1 MINFYYSSK
10 YILILSILFTSFLS
24 FSQATIKVTVTSVQ
38 TANNVDCDGDI
49 IFLPPNFSDFV
60 WEYTATDNTLG
71 YSNNNPALFGI
82 FNFNYTNIN
91 NNNGPYN
98 TTVNNLFFDR
108 QYICPSDV
116 PSTINLAWE
125 AYENDDAGSYDVL
138 GITDVETGIQNVS
151 MAVPGSTGT
160 ANYNF
165 TAVGSGGG
173 CTQTYTIYL
182 TVERIDFVP
191 TVIILPDDIC
201 SATLMNMNTSYNV
214 ALCQSNTLQPNEPRS
229 GDIQSNNSSA
239 WFRFVAPA
247 SGSVEVSTDNGGT
260 EIGTYFQI
268 YHAADGSSCNTGL
281 QPLTGAVIKDK
292 FEYLSHIE
300 FSDGI
305 DALGLDPEA
314 QISLNACD
322 PVSLISYQKLI
333 AGETY
338 YVQLTSDGVTSG
350 LVEVR
355 INDLGG
361 GPAGD
366 TEDIPCLSSPVAYGQ
381 NPISSAATSPESVVL
396 DFGCAYDGGNDY
408 AETGAAHTDN
418 NPIHYHAYDYDHNNV
433 SINNPVVN
441 ESVWLN
447 FVAPNSGRIILESD
461 YQSAIYGEN
470 NALFGY
476 DKRFS
481 PGVPTDYSCANLE
494 FLAADAGGTNSIL
507 GGGDISAIIDQRC
520 LEPGYTYYGMVD
532 PSDNLFPFND
542 QFIKSWVFDPSI
554 SDPNFNSPGND
565 ILCLTLQ
572 NPLYEVPVILA
583 GTNPTFQAVAGSN
596 VFACQ
601 EYLAGE
607 PNINATPAN
616 CANQTVW
623 HYFTAPP
630 SGAVEMSIRAYIGM
644 NTLRYNVYQLF
655 NGTDCYGGLQP
666 ATYTEDGTRNTPI
679 ITPVLTGT
687 AGFNGTQ
694 NAACCLIPG
703 QLYAIQIDGG
713 SAGDEGQYIIEYIQ
727 EIDSDAGDIYVGLA
741 NGDSLTLA
749 QQDTAFVCFGESII
763 AGITVN
769 GIGESTQSLPDCLSP
784 GYVIHQVQTVADPIA
799 NSGFESAYLDS
810 VIGTTATFTNDG
822 DGSGSFGNP
831 SFNTLYYISPA
842 GDITADW
849 GDFTCGTS
857 TVSNGLPI
865 VFLQQ
870 LNAVF
875 NYDNASCTATFSAS
889 GGLNGYYSNPYSFTI
904 TSPSGTI
911 VANGTLAPGVSSSYT
926 GSEAGIYTVEIN
938 DGACP
943 QSFTFD
949 ATNCNNPC
957 TPTTVNVD
965 VAICQGESILLGGA
979 QQTESGIYTDIF
991 ITAQGCDSTVITNL
1005 SINAVYQ
1012 VSKEHDLC
1020 PGGSI
1025 LIGSNSY
1032 SDQGVYV
1039 DTLQSVTGCD
1049 SIVTSIIFMLPTITS
1064 SIEATI
1070 CSGSTYDFNGTILG
1084 DEGVYLDT
1092 LATLDGCDSVIIL
1105 SLFITPPTVNYE
1117 VAEICQG
1124 ENFVFGNLTLNTS
1137 GIYTDTVQTA
1147 SGCDS
1152 LNILELSVVDCEF
1165 QISNILTPNDD
1176 GQNDTWKVSD
1186 VSKIAGCDVNIYN
1199 RWGEL
1204 VFETNDYNNQWAGTR
1219 NNEQLPDG
1227 VYFYS
1232 IKCSNS
1238 DEYTGE
1244 INLLR
1249 FKK

>member
-1 MINFYYSSK
+1 MVNSCFSIS
-10 YILILSILFTSFLS
+10 YIVFSFLVIPCFT

-38 TANNVDCDGDI
+38 TANNVDCDG
-49 IFLPPNFSDFV
+49 FLLGDSDFV

-71 YSNNNPALFGI
+71 YSNNNPALFGV
-82 FNFNYTNIN
+82 FDFNYTNIN

-98 TTVNNLFFDR
+98 ITVNNLFFDR
-108 QYICPSDV
+108 QYVCPSDV

-125 AYENDDAGSYDVL
+125 AYENDDAGNYDVL
-138 GITDVETGIQNVS
+138 GITDVETGIQNVT
-151 MAVPGSTGT
+151 MPVPGSTGT

-165 TAVGSGGG
+165 TAVGNGGG

-182 TVERIDFVP
+182 TVERIDFTP

-201 SATLMNMNTSYNV
+201 NATLMNVNTSYNV
-214 ALCQSNTLQPNEPRS
+214 ALCQSNTLQPNEPRA
-229 GDIQSNNSSA
+229 GDILANNSSA
-239 WFRFVAPA
+239 WFRFVAPP
-247 SGSVEVSTDNGGT
+247 SGSVEISTDNGGT

-292 FEYLSHIE
+292 FDYLSHIE

-305 DALGLDPEA
+305 DFLGVDPEA
-314 QISLNACD
+314 QISLDACD
-322 PVSLISYQKLI
+322 PFPGLSYQKLI

-338 YVQLTSDGVTSG
+338 YVQLTSDDITSG

-361 GPAGD
+361 GPSGD
-366 TEDIPCLSSPVAYGQ
+366 SEDIPCLSSTVAFGQ
-381 NPISSAATSPESVVL
+381 NPISSAANSTESVLL
-396 DFGCAYDGGNDY
+396 DFGCAYDGGNDF
-408 AETGAAHTDN
+408 AETGAPHTDN
-418 NPIHYHAYDYDHNNV
+418 NPIHYHAYDYDHNNAV
-433 SINNPVVN
+433 INNPVVN

-447 FVAPNSGRIILESD
+447 FVAPNSGRIVLESD
-461 YQSAIYGEN
+461 YQSALYGEN
-470 NALFGY
+470 NALYGF

-532 PSDNLFPFND
+532 PSDNLTPLSSQN
-542 QFIKSWVFDPSI
+542 IKSWIFDPSI

-601 EYLAGE
+601 EFLAGE
-607 PNINATPAN
+607 PNADPTPSN
-616 CANQTVW
+616 VANQTVW
-623 HYFTAPP
+623 HYFTAPS

-644 NTLRYNVYQLF
+644 DVLRYNVYELL
-655 NGTDCYGGLQP
+655 NGTDCYGGLSP
-666 ATYTEDGTRNTPI
+666 ATYTEDGTRNTPF
-679 ITPVLTGT
+679 ITPIITGT
-687 AGFNGTQ
+687 AGFTGVQ
-694 NAACCLIPG
+694 QSACCLIPG

-713 SAGDEGQYIIEYIQ
+713 SPGDEGQYIIEYIQ
-727 EIDSDAGDIYVGLA
+727 EIDSDAGDIYVELT

-749 QQDTAFVCFGESII
+749 QQDTAFVCYGESIA

-769 GIGESTQSLPDCLSP
+769 GIGESTQSIPDCLSP
-784 GYVIHQVQTVADPIA
+784 GYVIHQVQSVPDPIA
-799 NSGFESAYLDS
+799 NTGFENAYIDS
-810 VIGTTATFTNDG
+810 IIGSSATFTNDG

-831 SFNTLYYISPA
+831 LFNTLYYISPA

-849 GDFTCGTS
+849 GDFSCGTS
-857 TVSNGLPI
+857 TVSDGLPI

-875 NYDNASCTATFSAS
+875 NYDNSTCTATFSAT
-889 GGLNGYYSNPYSFTI
+889 GGLNGYYSNPYSYEI
-904 TSPSGTI
+904 TSPSGTV
-911 VANGTLAPGVSSSYT
+911 VANGTLAPSVVNTYT

-943 QSFTFD
+943 QIFTFD

-957 TPTTVNVD
+957 TPTTTNVD
-965 VAICQGESILLGGA
+965 ASICQGESILLGGTL
-979 QQTESGIYTDIF
+979 QTESGIYTDIF
-991 ITAQGCDSTVITNL
+991 ITSQGCDSTVITNL
-1005 SINAVYQ
+1005 SINATYQ
-1012 VSKEHDLC
+1012 VIKEHDLC
-1020 PGGSI
+1020 PGGTIQIGNSI
-1025 LIGSNSY
+1025 YSN
-1032 SDQGVYV
+1032 QGVYV
-1039 DTLQSVTGCD
+1039 DTLQSTSGCD
-1049 SIVTSIIFMLPTITS
+1049 SIVTSVIFMLPTITS

-1070 CSGSTYDFNGTILG
+1070 CAGLTYDFNGTFIS
-1084 DEGVYLDT
+1084 DEGVYSDT
-1092 LATLDGCDSVIIL
+1092 LATLDGCDSIIIL
-1105 SLFITPPTVNYE
+1105 SLFVSPPAINYE

-1124 ENFVFGNLTLNTS
+1124 EAFVFGNSILEVS
-1137 GIYTDTVQTA
+1137 GIYTDTVQTN

-1176 GQNDTWKVSD
+1176 GQNDTWRVSD
-1186 VSKIAGCDVNIYN
+1186 VSKIAGCDVKIFN

-1204 VFETNDYNNQWAGTR
+1204 VYQTNDYNNQWAGTR

-1227 VYFYS
+1227 VYFYL
-1232 IKCSNS
+1232 IKCSDS
-1238 DEYTGE
+1238 QEYTGE

>member
-10 YILILSILFTSFLS
+10 YILALSILFTSFLS

-38 TANNVDCDGDI
+38 TSSSVDCDG
-49 IFLPPNFSDFV
+49 FLLGDSDFV

-71 YSNNNPALFGI
+71 YSNNNPALFGVY
-82 FNFNYTNIN
+82 NFNYSNVPTG
-91 NNNGPYN
+91 NGPIN
-98 TTVNNLFFDR
+98 FAANSLFFDR

-116 PSTINLAWE
+116 PSVINLDWE
-125 AYENDDAGSYDVL
+125 AYENDDLTNYAIIGS
-138 GITDVETGIQNVS
+138 TDGETGLQNVT
-151 MAVPGSTGT
+151 MAVPAATGI
-160 ANYNF
+160 ANYSF
-165 TAVGSGGG
+165 SASGSAGCPSAVS
-173 CTQTYTIYL
+173 YTINL

-322 PVSLISYQKLI
+322 PVTLISYQKLI

-381 NPISSAATSPESVVL
+381 NPISSAATSPETVVL

-447 FVAPNSGRIILESD
+447 FVAPNSGRIVFESD
-461 YQSAIYGEN
+461 YRSALYGEN
-470 NALFGY
+470 NALFGF

-607 PNINATPAN
+607 PNIDATPAN

-644 NTLRYNVYQLF
+644 NTLRYNVYQLL

-727 EIDSDAGDIYVGLA
+727 EIDSDAGDIYVELA

-799 NSGFESAYLDS
+799 NTGFESAYLDS

-849 GDFTCGTS
+849 GDFSCGTS

-965 VAICQGESILLGGA
+965 AAICQGESILLGGA

-1084 DEGVYLDT
+1084 DVGVYLDT

-1105 SLFITPPTVNYE
+1105 SLFVTPPTLNYE

-1124 ENFVFGNLTLNTS
+1124 EDFVFGNLTLNTS

-1186 VSKIAGCDVNIYN
+1186 VTKIFGCDVKIYN

-1204 VFETNDYNNQWAGTR
+1204 VYQTNNYNNQWAGTR